1 MRLRRPPPPLRALLA
16 TPAMDR
22 RAVAPALAAAA
33 CLAPCL
39 VWTGAPTCRLCATS
53 TVALG
58 QCLGLRHSGTCQ
70 QLAPA
75 APGPGPEPEPEPGAE
90 PEPEPEPEPGSAAAR
105 ALRPALGSEVPSLP
119 AVPPRPATDP
129 CLSAGWP
136 DCTSPPGPLGFVSDG
151 FVILPQIITADLAQ
165 RLNDRLERVLR
176 GEFDTGSPPDKSPKF
191 NPETRVKKG
200 KKPQALGGPS
210 RRTLQVINIWKA
222 DTAFAS
228 VVRSPSLARFVA
240 QLGGAPH

>member
-1 MRLRRPPPPLRALLA
+1 MRAVRLRRPPPPLRALLA

-75 APGPGPEPEPEPGAE
+75 APGPGPEPEPERVPVSHISELQPAPDPDKETATDSETEAE
-90 PEPEPEPEPGSAAAR
+90 HLVRGGVAEKTRRLQQASKMSRIASAHTKSSRSRQKPPSGMGRTSTPLGNSLIGVSVAVSPRQQKRREMEELRRQQHEREEHANQAKIAAR
-105 ALRPALGSEVPSLP
+105 ARRE
-119 AVPPRPATDP
+119 
-129 CLSAGWP
+129 
-136 DCTSPPGPLGFVSDG
+136 
-151 FVILPQIITADLAQ
+151 
-165 RLNDRLERVLR
+165 ER
-176 GEFDTGSPPDKSPKF
+176 
-191 NPETRVKKG
+191 
-200 KKPQALGGPS
+200 
-210 RRTLQVINIWKA
+210 
-222 DTAFAS
+222 
-228 VVRSPSLARFVA
+228 
-240 QLGGAPH
+240 